1 MLDFFSTGRT
11 VMPKQIFPAH
21 EQPIIAH
28 YVRLYLK
35 SLSPREQYK
44 LCRAILLRLDT
55 SRMTLH

>member
-1 MLDFFSTGRT
+1 
-11 VMPKQIFPAH
+11 MPKQIFPAH